1 MMNYKNT
8 TRLDTLCM
16 PTDVTDFTQITEDFK
31 VCIPNSM
38 PAILEIIDDKISI
51 EISEKR
57 VVSSPIGTSAEGYSL
72 TGNTLIVIVDIKV
85 SFQYVSGINNATVH
99 SFSSLYSTII
109 PISLSKTFNNSF
121 DVNANIFIEDLYY
134 TVETE
139 DSVFTSVTFLV
150 TAEQLIGGC

>member
-16 PTDVTDFTQITEDFK
+16 PTDVTDFTQITEDFIS
-31 VCIPNSM
+31 CIPTSM

-51 EISEKR
+51 EISEKK
-57 VVSSPIGTSAEGYSL
+57 VVSSPIGTSAEGYVL

-85 SFQYVSGINNATVH
+85 SFQYVSASNNATVH
-99 SFSSLYSTII
+99 SFSTLHSTII
-109 PISLSKTFNNSF
+109 PISLSENFNNSF
-121 DVNANIFIEDLYY
+121 DVSANIFIEDLYY
-134 TVETE
+134 TVECE

-150 TAEQLIGGC
+150 TAEQLLGRC